1 MMRKLASSIFLLA
14 WCGMPVAAFA
24 QQPEVTVDV
33 SVGGSVSTN
42 PFLYADK
49 GTAAAGN
56 VGVRPLI
63 LWQDEVGQTAIEGDL
78 RLAQYT
84 NRYGTD
90 LSGRIGVSSNRR
102 LDEKTTLSLS
112 SSYQSLRSAIQNN
125 FLLAGQDPL
134 NPSNDPI
141 PVIPPVDT
149 TIAGIRSRTQA
160 ASGSVGVAHVI
171 DEVSSINAGVSLGAS
186 FVNDDIGFDYRN
198 LSGHIGYE
206 RRFSERFA
214 LTATVQ
220 GGTVNYLGRGTG
232 DSRIFTPQLGIR
244 QQLTSRLIFVAGAGV
259 SYVLTDVGTGK
270 DAKRTSFSGNVGLC
284 DRGQDQ
290 TFCLSA
296 SRSAQPTALGG
307 VSSVT
312 AVAANFDVVLSQKDR
327 VSFAARYG
335 RTDQNGNSGL
345 PTQFRATDI
354 IGVSGTYSRRLNDRM
369 TFTVTP
375 SYSKIYG
382 DTQGRRGSN
391 ASLMVGVT
399 VRFGK
404 LG

>member
-1 MMRKLASSIFLLA
+1 MRKLASSIFLLS

-49 GTAAAGN
+49 GTALAGN

-160 ASGSVGVAHVI
+160 ANASVGVTRVI
-171 DEVSSINAGVSLGAS
+171 DEVSTINAGVSLTGS
-186 FVNDDIGFDYRN
+186 FVSDNAGFDYRN
-198 LSGHIGYE
+198 LSGQIGYE
-206 RRFSERFA
+206 RKLTERFS
-214 LTATVQ
+214 LTAGLQ
-220 GGTVNYLGRGTG
+220 GGVWIILAAAPATARFSARKSVFVNSLPRG
-232 DSRIFTPQLGIR
+232 
-244 QQLTSRLIFVAGAGV
+244 
-259 SYVLTDVGTGK
+259 
-270 DAKRTSFSGNVGLC
+270 
-284 DRGQDQ
+284 
-290 TFCLSA
+290 
-296 SRSAQPTALGG
+296 
-307 VSSVT
+307 
-312 AVAANFDVVLSQKDR
+312 
-327 VSFAARYG
+327 
-335 RTDQNGNSGL
+335 
-345 PTQFRATDI
+345 
-354 IGVSGTYSRRLNDRM
+354 
-369 TFTVTP
+369 
-375 SYSKIYG
+375 
-382 DTQGRRGSN
+382 
-391 ASLMVGVT
+391 
-399 VRFGK
+399 
-404 LG
+404 